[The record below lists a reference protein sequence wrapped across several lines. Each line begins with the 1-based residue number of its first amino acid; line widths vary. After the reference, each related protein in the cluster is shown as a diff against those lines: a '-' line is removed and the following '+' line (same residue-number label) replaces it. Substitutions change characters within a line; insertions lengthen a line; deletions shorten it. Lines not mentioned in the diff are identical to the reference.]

1 MALRIG
7 VAVGSLPLHAAIT
20 KTSPSVPKPKPRWE
34 LHWAV
39 MAKARQV

>member
-1 MALRIG
+1 MSKGALAELTRLG
-7 VAVGSLPLHAAIT
+7 VKRKCPTDGVST
-20 KTSPSVPKPKPRWE
+20 PKPKPRWE